1 MDRMGAE
8 PWHVVNS
15 IRERLGIN
23 AAAIQIPI
31 GSDEG
36 FTGVVDLINMNGII
50 FEDEIGEKFSIV
62 EIPNELKKIA
72 KEKRA
77 ELVACLAEVDEEM
90 EMLYL
95 EEKDPSPEEL
105 ADSIERG
112 VKSLKFSPVMM
123 GSAYKN
129 KGVQQALD
137 AVARYLPSP
146 LEARNK
152 AFRMNK

>member
-8 PWHVVNS
+8 PWHVVKS

-50 FEDEIGEKFSIV
+50 FEDEIGEKFRMV
-62 EIPNELKKIA
+62 DVPEDLKKLA

-77 ELVACLAEVDEEM
+77 ELVSCLADVDEEM
-90 EMLYL
+90 EMIYL
-95 EEKDPSPEEL
+95 EEKEPTSEEL
-105 ADSIERG
+105 ANAIERG
-112 VKSLKFSPVMM
+112 VKSLKFAPVMM

-129 KGVQQALD
+129 KGVQ
-137 AVARYLPSP
+137 
-146 LEARNK
+146 
-152 AFRMNK
+152 